1 MLKVPELALDWRKS
15 SAPKQMPGQSMMLA
29 LEPVLGLRMLM
40 VLEQGL
46 RHYWKL
52 VLKTDFALGHCKS
65 LGQGRLGKGKP
76 ALGQSLEEP
85 GLVPPLYKMNA
96 FGRPVQ
102 ERELEQMTVLELASV
117 RRPALGLERGPNK
130 KPGPEH

>member
-29 LEPVLGLRMLM
+29 LELVLGLRMLM

-52 VLKTDFALGHCKS
+52 ALKTDFVLGHCKS
-65 LGQGRLGKGKP
+65 SGQGRLGKGKP

-96 FGRPVQ
+96 FGRSVQ
-102 ERELEQMTVLELASV
+102 EREPGQMTALEQATAK
-117 RRPALGLERGPNK
+117 RPALGLEQGLNK
-130 KPGPEH
+130 MPGPEH